1 MGASRGQLAAA
12 QAAWNHEP
20 PHPTALS
27 SPPDGEQ
34 VMISLI
40 EALNFRSLRYVRQTL
55 QPFQVLIG
63 PNGSGKS
70 TFLDVPSLLGHL
82 VEVGVEAA
90 IGGDD
95 RLSIPLRATD
105 SRQLL
110 WKQQGD
116 RIELAIELKI
126 PAKMKTRGSNSS
138 DHVCRYE
145 VAIDTETAGFTE
157 ENLLLVTTTK
167 DKPRAQLD
175 LFPSPRSPV
184 DTILVKPHAK
194 LPSGWHKVVRRHS
207 ADKATFFAENSNW
220 QNPFRIRPERSA
232 LASLPEDPE
241 RFPVACWFRAQL
253 AEQMHRLVLSSEQMR
268 IPSPPARQKGF
279 RVDGSNLPWVV
290 DRLQQHN
297 TSRFQQ
303 WIAHLQEA
311 LPEFQ
316 TLKTALRQEDRHRYL
331 TARLGEG
338 VLLPS
343 WLLSDGTLRLLAL
356 TLLAYVEDLSG
367 SYLIEEPEN
376 GIHPKAM
383 ETVFQSLAS
392 VYAAQIL
399 CATHSPVLLS
409 LAKPSQLLCFAKT
422 EDGAT
427 DVIQGDQHPA
437 LRNWQS
443 TIELETLFA
452 TGVLG

>member
-1 MGASRGQLAAA
+1 M
-12 QAAWNHEP
+12 
-20 PHPTALS
+20 
-27 SPPDGEQ
+27 SP
-34 VMISLI
+34 
-40 EALNFRSLRYVRQTL
+40 ACW
-55 QPFQVLIG
+55 
-63 PNGSGKS
+63 
-70 TFLDVPSLLGHL
+70 
-82 VEVGVEAA
+82 A
-90 IGGDD
+90 I
-95 RLSIPLRATD
+95 
-105 SRQLL
+105 L
-110 WKQQGD
+110 WKSVW
-116 RIELAIELKI
+116 K
-126 PAKMKTRGSNSS
+126 
-138 DHVCRYE
+138 
-145 VAIDTETAGFTE
+145 
-157 ENLLLVTTTK
+157 
-167 DKPRAQLD
+167 
-175 LFPSPRSPV
+175 
-184 DTILVKPHAK
+184 
-194 LPSGWHKVVRRHS
+194 
-207 ADKATFFAENSNW
+207 
-220 QNPFRIRPERSA
+220 
-232 LASLPEDPE
+232 
-241 RFPVACWFRAQL
+241 
-253 AEQMHRLVLSSEQMR
+253 
-268 IPSPPARQKGF
+268 
-279 RVDGSNLPWVV
+279 
-290 DRLQQHN
+290 QHN